1 MTMRMTPARR
11 QNRRAV
17 VAALGAAAA
26 ASLALAQQGQPGAG
40 TAAGEGAAAAML
52 PSDVEALLAAIA
64 DAPTLEEAITA
75 RARLIELAP
84 DDERAPTWMV
94 EQAAA
99 VLDRVAA
106 DGSEAAALLGI
117 PTSRQRQRAE
127 EAAAEA
133 LMLISRADDA
143 ASRIIERVQ
152 ARLIDGTGSPETVR
166 RRAEEAE
173 RTLARLVDLEQGV
186 RIPFFRGRAA
196 VILSAVQGSRASREE
211 FARVALESLGKLK
224 LGTVAAE
231 ASRRVALAAV
241 LLNLGEGDA
250 PAREQAR
257 TLLRW
262 VVEQPVHVGGG
273 GGGGSNGAAEA
284 GSAPDPVT
292 RAQAWMGL
300 MLAAGSGE
308 ELRAVREDLAL
319 AAITEPFVVADPQGP
334 SRRAADPLLALLVA
348 ESATRASLGL
358 ARAEDARGRAAEL
371 DAAFA
376 PLLALLH
383 REDLR
388 GHRAALRPLVL
399 AKVGSATDRLMPMDR
414 LDAMV
419 PLSRAVMLA
428 RGSSPGDRARVEAAA
443 LLRAVADRHDAGE
456 SRPEALWELAV
467 ILWESPEAGDAVA
480 AVETLCRLAG
490 EFPESARAAEAA
502 KKAVELS
509 RYTLGQLAA
518 GDGQTKEGA
527 DPALVDALG
536 TLYARALDLAVK
548 LAPADPASA
557 QQRLERARLV
567 LDAAAAGS
575 ERAMTPEEL
584 DSALN
589 ALEGVPESDPRRA
602 EADRVAAVAIDRA
615 LEAARAAVARAVAAD
630 AGREELAP
638 AARERLVG
646 IARRAVQWA
655 QSRRPS
661 EADRYRLTLADALID
676 AGDARAAAIY
686 QDLADRAEPGSELRV
701 RSRLGLGRAQ
711 RAGGQS
717 ESAFATL
724 RSLVDDLERVASQ
737 RRPATKH
744 RHEAY
749 WLAWAEMLEIL
760 AADNRDG
767 RRSDVIRLQL
777 NRLELV
783 DPAFGGGEAA
793 QRIKAVR
800 ASIDGR

>member
-1 MTMRMTPARR
+1 MTTPMTPDRR
-11 QNRRAV
+11 QNRRVV

-26 ASLALAQQGQPGAG
+26 ASLALAQPGQPGA
-40 TAAGEGAAAAML
+40 APAMGEGAAPAAA

-75 RARLIELAP
+75 RARLIDLAP

-99 VLDRVAA
+99 VLDRIAA
-106 DGSEAAALLGI
+106 DGSEAAVLLGI
-117 PTSRQRQRAE
+117 PTARQRERAE

-133 LMLISRADDA
+133 LMLIARADDA
-143 ASRIIERVQ
+143 ATRIVERVQ
-152 ARLIDGTGSPETVR
+152 ARLIDGTGSPEAVR
-166 RRAEEAE
+166 RRAQEAE
-173 RTLARLVDLEQGV
+173 RTLARLVDLEQGI
-186 RIPFFRGRAA
+186 RIPYFRGRAA
-196 VILSAVQGSRASREE
+196 VVLSAVQASRASREE

-241 LLNLGEGDA
+241 LLNRGERDA

-262 VVEQPVHVGGG
+262 VVEQPVHAGGG
-273 GGGGSNGAAEA
+273 GAGSGAADVR
-284 GSAPDPVT
+284 SVPDPVT

-300 MLAAGSGE
+300 MLAAGSEE

-319 AAITEPFVVADPQGP
+319 AAITEPFVVADAREP

-348 ESATRASLGL
+348 EAATRASLAMVEAGTDG
-358 ARAEDARGRAAEL
+358 RERAAKL

-376 PLLALLH
+376 PLLTLLR

-388 GHRAALRPLVL
+388 EHRAALRPLVL

-456 SRPEALWELAV
+456 ARPEALWELAV

-480 AVETLCRLAG
+480 AVETLCRLAA

-518 GDGQTKEGA
+518 GEAQVKDGA
-527 DPALVDALG
+527 DPALVDKLG

-548 LAPADPASA
+548 LAPADPDSA

-567 LDAAAAGS
+567 LDAAAVGS

-615 LEAARAAVARAVAAD
+615 LEAARTAVARAVEAD

-661 EADRYRLTLADALID
+661 EADRYRLVLADALID

-686 QDLADRAEPGSELRV
+686 QDLADRAAPGSELRV
-701 RSRLGLGRAQ
+701 RARLGLGRAQ
-711 RAGGQS
+711 RARGQN

-724 RSLVDDLERVASQ
+724 RSLVDDLERAASQ
-737 RRPATKH
+737 RRPPTKH
-744 RHEAY
+744 RPEAY

-767 RRSDVIRLQL
+767 RRSDVIRLQI

-783 DPAFGGGEAA
+783 DPAFGGGEASR
-793 QRIKAVR
+793 RISAVR
-800 ASIDGR
+800 SSIDGK